1 MRKLILAAFI
11 IFTGSAFGQVTPDTL
26 VKLGG
31 KKIPILFKNATSVM
45 VYYAL
50 PDKPKESQKIERKNV
65 EKIIYRDGKIENF
78 NQAAFTLIE
87 EGRWEAVLLT
97 YDEKDISGLYKRGVL
112 LDNRS
117 APSANKKKAEQ
128 NVIMKIQK
136 RAANMKGTIVLIT
149 RKQFY
154 GAYGD
159 DTGCI
164 MDGVVYGTEPLEEGT
179 DVIKDKK
186 EAATKETGANKTGTT
201 TKTGTS
207 KTNGD
212 KK

>member
-1 MRKLILAAFI
+1 MKKLILAAFI
-11 IFTGSAFGQVTPDTL
+11 IISGTTSGQVTPDTL

-31 KKIPILFKNATSVM
+31 KKLPVIVKNVTSIM
-45 VYYAL
+45 IYYVL
-50 PDKPKESQKIERKNV
+50 PDKPKESLKIDKKNV
-65 EKIIYRDGKIENF
+65 EKIIYRDGKIDPF
-78 NQAAFTLIE
+78 NQAAFTMIE

-97 YDEKDISGLYKRGVL
+97 YDEKDVSGLYKRGVL

-186 EAATKETGANKTGTT
+186 ETATKETGTTSKTGTT
-201 TKTGTS
+201 KTSG
-207 KTNGD
+207 N

>member
-1 MRKLILAAFI
+1 MKKLILAAFI
-11 IFTGSAFGQVTPDTL
+11 IISGTTFGQVTPDTL

-31 KKIPILFKNATSVM
+31 KKLPVIVKNVTSIM
-45 VYYAL
+45 IYYVL
-50 PDKPKESQKIERKNV
+50 PDKPKESLKIDKKNV
-65 EKIIYRDGKIENF
+65 EKIIYRDGKIDPF

-186 EAATKETGANKTGTT
+186 ETGTTKTANESKTGTT
-201 TKTGTS
+201 KTSG
-207 KTNGD
+207 N